1 MGATVGFLVGVLVG
15 LTIGAI
21 VVALALGLL
30 IGACVEF
37 TLVEFVVGVIGD
49 FVGVAVFVELEFV
62 ATTGA

>member
-15 LTIGAI
+15 LTI
-21 VVALALGLL
+21 GLL